1 MSLKETLIH
10 KLETQVESW
19 ESRLETLRAQ
29 FNEYKTKAENEQATE
44 ELKEKTAK
52 RISDLKD
59 DIDTAR
65 TRLEELRASGESHLN
80 ELRSKVEDFLNRRS

>member
-1 MSLKETLIH
+1 MSLKDTLIQ

-44 ELKEKTAK
+44 ELKAKTAK
-52 RISDLKD
+52 RISDLKE

-65 TRLEELRASGESHLN
+65 TRLEELRASGESRLN
-80 ELRSKVEDFLNRRS
+80 ELRGKVEDFLNRRS

>member
-1 MSLKETLIH
+1 MSLKDTLIQ

-29 FNEYKTKAENEQATE
+29 FNEYKTRAENEQATE

-65 TRLEELRASGESHLN
+65 TRLEELRASGESRFN
-80 ELRSKVEDFLNRRS
+80 ELKSKVEDFLNRRS

>member
-1 MSLKETLIH
+1 MSLKDTLIQ
-10 KLETQVESW
+10 KLETQVDSW

-29 FNEYKTKAENEQATE
+29 FNEYKAKAENQQATE

-52 RISDLKD
+52 RISDLKE

-65 TRLEELRASGESHLN
+65 TRLEELRASGESRLN
-80 ELRSKVEDFLNRRS
+80 ELKGKVEDFLNRRS